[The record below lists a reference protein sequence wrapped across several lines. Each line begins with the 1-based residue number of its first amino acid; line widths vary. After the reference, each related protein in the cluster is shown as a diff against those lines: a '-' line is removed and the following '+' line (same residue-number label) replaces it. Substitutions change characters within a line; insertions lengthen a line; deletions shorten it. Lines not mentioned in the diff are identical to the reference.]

1 MLKRNGINPKEG
13 CRGYFYSHINKL
25 PLIKINESATS
36 KNLFKS
42 LKDADTKPILKK
54 GVSCP
59 DADEINRT
67 AAIMYAA
74 YDRWIALRESR
85 DWKYWTIY
93 STLLPYLGLLGE
105 ARKMM
110 TEFLDANNMIQLG
123 ETNSILKKNHRG

>member
-1 MLKRNGINPKEG
+1 
-13 CRGYFYSHINKL
+13 
-25 PLIKINESATS
+25 
-36 KNLFKS
+36 
-42 LKDADTKPILKK
+42 
-54 GVSCP
+54 
-59 DADEINRT
+59 
-67 AAIMYAA
+67 MYAA

-123 ETNSILKKNHRG
+123 ETNSILKRIIGDDDTPFIYERLGTTLDNFLIDEFQDTSKMQWDILKPLLSESDSRGEDNLIIGDAKQSIYRFRNADP